1 MSDIP
6 PIRLLA
12 LARLLPAGAKGEARD
27 KIGKDLKPLLEAI
40 GADWPDRLDA
50 VLAGLEADGAVAGKS
65 RARRRRRSGS
75 R

>member
-27 KIGKDLKPLLEAI
+27 KLGKDLKPLLEAI

-50 VLAGLEADGAVAGKS
+50 VLAGWRRTGRSRGRN

-75 R
+75 P